1 MSLTLQF
8 IPYQEIDGL
17 SSKERIKKLLAV
29 AKQNK
34 IVLMEGRLTPEEEG
48 SLIQKT
54 MESIDKKFKG
64 IELAV
69 LYPDAGNQE
78 FLGKLKS
85 RLVNLLQGNRAGLTI
100 IGPASVVKE
109 IKQDPDKIQLL
120 TQ

>member
-8 IPYQEIDGL
+8 IPYSEIESLD
-17 SSKERIKKLLAV
+17 SKQRIKKLLDI

-34 IVLMEGRLTPEEEG
+34 IVLLEGRLTPEEEG
-48 SLIQKT
+48 ALIQKT
-54 MESIDKKFKG
+54 MESISKKFKG

-69 LYPDAGNQE
+69 LYPESASG
-78 FLGKLKS
+78 LALK
-85 RLVNLLQGNRAGLTI
+85 RFKARIVNMLQGNRAGLTI